1 MIVWKGWGFIILP
14 IVMASIALIYFPAL
28 FITGNNDVMNQF
40 PYLFGLVFFIAGT
53 LSWFIGNKLP
63 KKEKRL
69 FDENGNEVIIK
80 NTHSFFFIEV
90 KYFIIVFYLIG
101 LYLLITGLF

>member
-1 MIVWKGWGFIILP
+1 
-14 IVMASIALIYFPAL
+14 MASIALVYFPAL
-28 FITGNNDVMNQF
+28 FITGTNDVMNQF

-53 LSWFIGNKLP
+53 LSWFIRNKLP
-63 KKEKRL
+63 KKEQHL
-69 FDENGNEVIIK
+69 FDENGNKVIIK

-101 LYLLITGLF
+101 LYQLLKGLF